1 MRTTAAE
8 STLVISTRTL
18 AEMRA
23 APATSPPL
31 PPAVAAIAAEVA
43 LRSRTEMLATLL
55 ERELETG
62 HAADLVCAIWRGAR
76 AGDRA
81 ALRCLVNLLE
91 VRLSGL
97 ELLRRALV
105 PRQVLRACRR
115 ALHGGEEASR
125 EAWRDI
131 VQGAQALAARIGL
144 EPAAVVRPTA
154 SQAIERRAQAYLER
168 ILDGRIREVELA
180 WLVEF
185 ADLELR
191 ATGLRLGELAERV
204 GACDGRSIGR
214 LLPVLSKTEER
225 IRDTRAI
232 LVKLPAPEDLVKRTP
247 VLVTRLEE
255 RGYDALVR
263 EVGSRPE
270 GLEAA
275 RAMVLASWRA
285 PLAAELGFFAGLV
298 RLLGDRYRARGA
310 PPVDPARAVL
320 LALMARRGQ
329 GIDLDLTPMEI
340 RSTAALWDA
349 LGVEPRSGGFT
360 LAFDARR
367 YEPLLPEDGVPE
379 LTYPAIRRP
388 PDLRAIVLANVHNEH
403 VMCGLLAMPRLVTSP
418 GLVEQVVMRSRSLK
432 VLLEIANRR
441 ELYTGAANHNVP
453 RALLWHPAGIPV
465 SALRKFVHVRFV
477 ERAELAALSARGS
490 RARPEIRQMAAA
502 YLASLSST

>member
-1 MRTTAAE
+1 MRPAIAE

-23 APATSPPL
+23 APASSPPL
-31 PPAVAAIAAEVA
+31 GPALTAIAAEVS
-43 LRSRTEMLATLL
+43 LRSRTEMLAALL
-55 ERELETG
+55 EREIEG
-62 HAADLVCAIWRGAR
+62 RAADHVCTIWRGAR

-81 ALRCLVNLLE
+81 ALRCLMNLLE

-97 ELLRRALV
+97 ELLRRALA
-105 PRQVLRACRR
+105 PRQMLSACRR
-115 ALHGGEEASR
+115 AARSAGEPAR
-125 EAWRDI
+125 EAWRE
-131 VQGAQALAARIGL
+131 VVESSHALARRIGL
-144 EPAAVVRPTA
+144 EAAALVRPAARE
-154 SQAIERRAQAYLER
+154 AIERRAMAYLER
-168 ILDGRIREVELA
+168 LLDGRIREVELA
-180 WLVEF
+180 WLVEC

-191 ATGLRLGELAERV
+191 ATALRLGELAEQV

-247 VLVTRLEE
+247 VLVTRLED

-270 GLEAA
+270 GLEVA

-298 RLLGDRYRARGA
+298 RLLGDRYRARGMPA
-310 PPVDPARAVL
+310 VDPARAVL
-320 LALMARRGQ
+320 LTLMARRGE
-329 GIDLDLTPMEI
+329 GIDLDLSPMEI
-340 RSTAALWDA
+340 RSTSALWEA
-349 LGVEPRSGGFT
+349 LGVDPRSGGFT

-367 YEPLLPEDGVPE
+367 YEPMVPEDGVPE
-379 LTYPAIRRP
+379 LTYPAVRRP

-403 VMCGLLAMPRLVTSP
+403 VMCGLLSMPRLATSP
-418 GLVEQVVMRSRSLK
+418 GLVEQVVVRSRSLK

-441 ELYTGAANHNVP
+441 ELYTGVANRNVP